1 MAMIQFEYRDFW
13 DVPRFILCTVE
24 GIELLLDSG
33 FDDSLDEYPP
43 EYKVYA
49 LPPELEPDSANSWAQ
64 LPSPKARYLGSIPVS
79 EIEFDASKRKEL
91 EVAPLLRL
99 LMR

>member
-1 MAMIQFEYRDFW
+1 
-13 DVPRFILCTVE
+13 
-24 GIELLLDSG
+24 
-33 FDDSLDEYPP
+33 
-43 EYKVYA
+43 
-49 LPPELEPDSANSWAQ
+49 
-64 LPSPKARYLGSIPVS
+64 LPSPQARYLGSIPVS